1 MKTTN
6 YNEIC
11 DYKGITVGI
20 VSNGSETPFQIN
32 ARLSKEERSYMTV
45 LEYDREGNRQTEVS
59 DYAQPFDNDFYAAL
73 DAKMLRVA
81 MALQGKPLLF
91 AD

>member
-11 DYKGITVGI
+11 DHNGIYVGI
-20 VSNGSETPFQIN
+20 VSNGSETPFQVN
-32 ARLSKEERSYMTV
+32 ARLSKDERSYMIT
-45 LEYDREGNRQTEVS
+45 LEYDRQGERQTEVS
-59 DYAQPFDNDFYAAL
+59 DFTYPFDNDFYAAL
-73 DAKMLRVA
+73 DAKMQRIA
-81 MALQGKPLLF
+81 MALSDKALLY